1 MSASPAVSNR
11 LPEAFDD
18 PDRFDPS
25 RYVEPRQDDLDN
37 PWNWIPFG
45 AGRHRCVGAQFA
57 MMQLKV
63 ILSVLLKDWTF
74 ELGQPAD
81 SYVNDHS
88 KMVVQMNR
96 PTTVKYHR
104 RTAAE
109 GAR

>member
-1 MSASPAVSNR
+1 MFADADR
-11 LPEAFDD
+11 DHLTRYLDD
-18 PDRFDPS
+18 RH
-25 RYVEPRQDDLDN
+25 EDLDN
-37 PWNWIPFG
+37 PVEPDPVRRRSPPLG
-45 AGRHRCVGAQFA
+45 AGAQFA

-104 RTAAE
+104 RTPVE

>member
-1 MSASPAVSNR
+1 
-11 LPEAFDD
+11 
-18 PDRFDPS
+18 
-25 RYVEPRQDDLDN
+25 
-37 PWNWIPFG
+37 
-45 AGRHRCVGAQFA
+45 

-104 RTAAE
+104 RTPAE